1 MNRTVFDG
9 LRLGMLRTRKYWTR
23 LSLLGLVSSSLTGF
37 YPAQAAANTL
47 SVQVDGLRSRRG
59 QVCLSVFNSS
69 RGFPS
74 QGDNALQKQC
84 VRLETQQ
91 PTQILFNGLKAGSY
105 AVAVLHDENDD
116 QQANRNLIGIP
127 TEGFGFSRNPAL
139 RAGPPR
145 FSEAAF
151 LVAGPNTSINIQ
163 MLYLF

>member
-1 MNRTVFDG
+1 M
-9 LRLGMLRTRKYWTR
+9 
-23 LSLLGLVSSSLTGF
+23 
-37 YPAQAAANTL
+37 
-47 SVQVDGLRSRRG
+47 
-59 QVCLSVFNSS
+59 SVFGSS

-74 QGDNALQKQC
+74 KGDNALQKRC
-84 VRLETQQ
+84 VQLEEQQ
-91 PTQILFNGLKAGSY
+91 STQILFNGLKAGSY
-105 AVAVLHDENDD
+105 AVAVLHDENADE
-116 QQANRNLIGIP
+116 QANRNLIGIP